1 MKAPL
6 LSYFGQ
12 PKIAIKLKECI
23 EKEKAKIWL
32 KGLIGSSFALA
43 SSATIRES
51 KRPHLFILTDKEQ
64 AQYFVNE
71 VESLLKNEVF
81 FYPASYRRAYQF
93 EQTDNANILLRADL
107 LYHLQ
112 ATTI

>member
-12 PKIAIKLKECI
+12 PKIAAKLQSCI
-23 EKEKAKIWL
+23 ADENSKIWI

-43 SSATIRES
+43 SSATIKES
-51 KRPHLFILTDKEQ
+51 KSPHLFIFTDKEE

-71 VESLLKNEVF
+71 VEALLNNEVF

-93 EQTDNANILLRADL
+93 EQTAKANIL
-107 LYHLQ
+107 
-112 ATTI
+112 